1 MFYPQRYITKKTKDI
16 KFEVFDMIA
25 NKNKGQKMTRNI
37 KT

>member
-16 KFEVFDMIA
+16 KFKVFDMIA
-25 NKNKGQKMTRNI
+25 NKNKGKKMTRNI